1 MQRQTHR
8 EADTKDL
15 NREREIERERGRK
28 KRKKGEEEYK
38 QLIRKEGGDWAW
50 KDCNETGGGGR
61 LEAIQW
67 QGARRGV
74 CCRQGAKAGDTVICV
89 LSVH

>member
-1 MQRQTHR
+1 MPYQEPASVRGIRAQGEGGTEGGR
-8 EADTKDL
+8 E
-15 NREREIERERGRK
+15 EGRVK
-28 KRKKGEEEYK
+28 EYK